1 MMFSHWKRTIS
12 RQESILTIRNP
23 DGIYQLRVVGS
34 CNHITCK
41 YSITFIGY
49 KRSSHTRI
57 NHSMD
62 IAQFLK
68 IIAESIFYSLRVM
81 FFTILFIMIKNIQFI
96 TPKEEL
102 AEWFKA
108 KRVVAY
114 IPQIQSPIT
123 LLPIRHFMVMLFAQ
137 FLQ

>member
-1 MMFSHWKRTIS
+1 MMFSHWKLTNS
-12 RQESILTIRNP
+12 RQESILTIR
-23 DGIYQLRVVGS
+23 DSDSIYQFRVVVS

-41 YSITFIGY
+41 YSISFIGY

-68 IIAESIFYSLRVM
+68 IIAESIFCSLRIM

-96 TPKEEL
+96 TPKEKL

-114 IPQIQSPIT
+114 IPHI
-123 LLPIRHFMVMLFAQ
+123 
-137 FLQ
+137 

>member
-1 MMFSHWKRTIS
+1 
-12 RQESILTIRNP
+12 
-23 DGIYQLRVVGS
+23 
-34 CNHITCK
+34 
-41 YSITFIGY
+41 
-49 KRSSHTRI
+49 
-57 NHSMD
+57 MD

-81 FFTILFIMIKNIQFI
+81 FFTIPFIMIKNIQFI